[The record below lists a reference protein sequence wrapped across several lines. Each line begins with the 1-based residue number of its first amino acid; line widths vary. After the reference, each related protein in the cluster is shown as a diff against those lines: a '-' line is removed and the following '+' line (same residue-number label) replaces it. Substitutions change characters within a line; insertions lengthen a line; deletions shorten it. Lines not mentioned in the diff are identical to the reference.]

1 MISMGSL
8 GKKTESSSKPI
19 LRKKENQNLDT
30 ESKLLGKRERLV
42 SEGDIFDDARL
53 LELVNL
59 CKDELLELDL
69 KDIKS
74 LISFFGIHAFVSI
87 YQGD

>member
-1 MISMGSL
+1 ML
-8 GKKTESSSKPI
+8 AEA
-19 LRKKENQNLDT
+19 D
-30 ESKLLGKRERLV
+30 V
-42 SEGDIFDDARL
+42 FDDRKL

-59 CKDELLELDL
+59 CRDELLELDL

-74 LISFFGIHAFVSI
+74 LINYFGIHAFVSI